1 MYEGGHRQDTG
12 EGSDLDDLESADR
25 ARKGQRVES
34 TIIRTYLHTRAPRTL
49 RTYLHTRAPG
59 GIGPGTANKN
69 GKLETIQ
76 ENMAKTSVEFVV

>member
-1 MYEGGHRQDTG
+1 MTTTPGGAKVYEGGHRQDTG

-34 TIIRTYLHTRAPRTL
+34 TIIRTYLHTRAP
-49 RTYLHTRAPG
+49 G